1 MGAVVEPSGV
11 EEEGEGS
18 LGLGVVVEEVLGE
31 DFLDGVGLLGVEAP
45 VGHGAPAASDVE
57 ESGHGDL
64 PHLGV
69 RHFLAGQSLVTN
81 SMVFCW
87 RFTTEDHLEKVC
99 ASFFLQTHTLW
110 CLERDMCLSFRT

>member
-1 MGAVVEPSGV
+1 MGAVVEPSSV

-18 LGLGVVVEEVLGE
+18 LRLGVMVEEVLGE

-69 RHFLAGQSLVTN
+69 RHFWAGPSLVTN

-87 RFTTEDHLEKVC
+87 LFTTKNHLQKAC
-99 ASFFLQTHTLW
+99 ATHI
-110 CLERDMCLSFRT
+110 LSGA